1 MFNSLNKNKKVIN
14 HSGRSFFS
22 ETLQVNG
29 DINSSGAI
37 DVAGLI
43 IGNVFAKEM
52 TLLDTGSV
60 RGILE
65 INKIEINGHVDG
77 KVTADEVILGMMKVR
92 LNESDCSH
100 GYILDGFPRTI
111 PQAEGLTNLLN
122 NIKQQLDIVILL
134 NLDDE
139 IIVKRM
145 SGRRVHP
152 ESGRVYHVEYNPP
165 KIENKDDVTGEDLI
179 IRPDDQESTVRNR
192 LKVYEKQTSPLIEY
206 YNNLN
211 ILNSIEANGSIE
223 EINNK
228 IRQSIDSV

>member
-1 MFNSLNKNKKVIN
+1 MRIMLLGPPGGGKGTQAKYIENKWKIPQI
-14 HSGRSFFS
+14 S
-22 ETLQVNG
+22 TG
-29 DINSSGAI
+29 DM
-37 DVAGLI
+37 LRE
-43 IGNVFAKEM
+43 NVKNNTVLGIEAKNYMEKGD
-52 TLLDTGSV
+52 LVPDQ
-60 RGILE
+60 
-65 INKIEINGHVDG
+65 
-77 KVTADEVILGMMKVR
+77 VILNMMENR
-92 LNESDCSH
+92 LQKNDCAS

-145 SGRRVHP
+145 SGRRVHA